1 MANVERAEDTSA
13 YLSSLSGDA
22 AERIT
27 AMKWARY
34 LGAAFGPSGALS
46 ALRYYAEI
54 GWIGDDVRRTM
65 VDYVRG
71 LTIEELELEKLEP
84 DLHGSLETLEGTEF
98 ERHARSLQ
106 FVAAISGRS
115 IEHGLASLQL
125 AETVGQ
131 RGLTGISGVGAGA
144 AGQPPSM
151 GPRGGPFGGNV
162 GVEPGEQAQRAA
174 HQRDADRQRRDER
187 AGAAPASESDP
198 APDADSEP
206 NPGPDIGDEP
216 ETEQPDDR
224 PTDDAGERTARST
237 RDETRAD
244 GATAARADDVEVS
257 MADVTPGSSGDFDV
271 GTAADETDR
280 ADETDADLAVGD
292 ETVPSS
298 DPSSGAAVDVAT
310 STDPAAPDPDPSPA
324 PSPSESAALDDL
336 DATFEDGAVD
346 ADGAAEE
353 PTESE
358 TAGDPTA
365 PPDEN
370 RCIALTRDGDR
381 CSLPAS
387 DGEYCHQHTPD
398 ED

>member
-1 MANVERAEDTSA
+1 MANVESAEDTSA

-54 GWIGDDVRRTM
+54 GWIGDEVRRAM

-84 DLHGSLETLEGTEF
+84 DLHGSLKSLEGTEF

-151 GPRGGPFGGNV
+151 GPGGGPFGGNA

-174 HQRDADRQRRDER
+174 RRRDADRQRRDER
-187 AGAAPASESDP
+187 AGAAPDSESDP
-198 APDADSEP
+198 ATADAGP
-206 NPGPDIGDEP
+206 NPGPGADESP
-216 ETEQPDDR
+216 QVGAAADR
-224 PTDDAGERTARST
+224 SADDAAARPGRST
-237 RDETRAD
+237 PDGGRTDGTRPE
-244 GATAARADDVEVS
+244 RADDVEVPT
-257 MADVTPGSSGDFDV
+257 AGVTPGSSGEGDV
-271 GTAADETDR
+271 GTAADE
-280 ADETDADLAVGD
+280 ADADLAVGD

-298 DPSSGAAVDVAT
+298 EPSSGAAVDVAT
-310 STDPAAPDPDPSPA
+310 PSDPADTAPEPSPA

-336 DATFEDGAVD
+336 DATFDDGIVD
-346 ADGAAEE
+346 SD
-353 PTESE
+353 
-358 TAGDPTA
+358 DPVTVPDRDSSV
-365 PPDEN
+365 PPDEE
-370 RCIALTRDGDR
+370 RCIALTGGGER
-381 CSLPAS
+381 CSYPATE
-387 DGEYCHQHTPD
+387 GHYCHRHAQND
-398 ED
+398 E